1 MAGNDAQ
8 VSMDNG
14 TRQWRYKGVSFD
26 GQRKEKGVVE
36 AQTRD
41 QAIERI
47 KKLGLYPT
55 DLTDTAAGTVNAEIN
70 IKAFE
75 KYPSKKDFAV
85 MARQLATMVA
95 AGVSLIRA
103 LNIVTEQIENVK
115 LRKAVQDC
123 VAQVEGGSSFSEAM
137 SADPDSLFPPIM
149 VNMVRA
155 GETGGFL

>member
-55 DLTDTAAGTVNAEIN
+55 DLTDTAAGTGLNTEIN

-75 KYPSKKDFAV
+75 KYQDRKSTRLNSSHGIGSRMPS
-85 MARQLATMVA
+85 
-95 AGVSLIRA
+95 
-103 LNIVTEQIENVK
+103 
-115 LRKAVQDC
+115 
-123 VAQVEGGSSFSEAM
+123 
-137 SADPDSLFPPIM
+137 SA
-149 VNMVRA
+149 
-155 GETGGFL
+155 

>member
-55 DLTDTAAGTVNAEIN
+55 DLTDTAAGTGLTRRSTSRRSRN
-70 IKAFE
+70 IQA
-75 KYPSKKDFAV
+75 KK
-85 MARQLATMVA
+85 T
-95 AGVSLIRA
+95 S
-103 LNIVTEQIENVK
+103 
-115 LRKAVQDC
+115 
-123 VAQVEGGSSFSEAM
+123 
-137 SADPDSLFPPIM
+137 P
-149 VNMVRA
+149 
-155 GETGGFL
+155 

>member
-47 KKLGLYPT
+47 KNL
-55 DLTDTAAGTVNAEIN
+55 DC
-70 IKAFE
+70 
-75 KYPSKKDFAV
+75 
-85 MARQLATMVA
+85 
-95 AGVSLIRA
+95 IR
-103 LNIVTEQIENVK
+103 
-115 LRKAVQDC
+115 
-123 VAQVEGGSSFSEAM
+123 
-137 SADPDSLFPPIM
+137 PI
-149 VNMVRA
+149 
-155 GETGGFL
+155 